1 MEYLIESIKKGLK
14 FELIDESIAGFT
26 GRYLGSFLEYH
37 DDYFLITI
45 PKMNNREYTFKKGE
59 SVTIY
64 AHTPEGVYNIEA
76 DVLDFGDDY
85 CKLSIPRIIK
95 HSQRREFLRADL
107 KIKVILNFRDREY
120 EEQTYEVRT
129 INVCGRG
136 ICFNFRED
144 ITYAKDIR
152 LELFLSDRIVKTNA
166 SVVYIKPIETPEGLM
181 FMTAMTLTTISDAD
195 VNAIVRECFLYK
207 LKENVDERSKS

>member
-1 MEYLIESIKKGLK
+1 MKIFEKLKYTKEDIENDAINFFRTQLYVPSYIDSLK
-14 FELIDESIAGFT
+14 D
-26 GRYLGSFLEYH
+26 FLE
-37 DDYFLITI
+37 DDL
-45 PKMNNREYTFKKGE
+45 
-59 SVTIY
+59 
-64 AHTPEGVYNIEA
+64 
-76 DVLDFGDDY
+76 LDFGEDY

-107 KIKVILNFRDREY
+107 KLKVILSFRDREY
-120 EEQTYEVRT
+120 EEQVYEVQT

-152 LELFLSDRIVKTNA
+152 VEIFLSDRIVKTNA
-166 SVVYIKPIETPEGLM
+166 SIVYVKPIETPDGLM
-181 FMTAMTLTTISDAD
+181 FTTAMTLTTISDMD

-207 LKENVDERSKS
+207 LKENVDEHRRY